1 MQKGRTVFHI
11 DPEQSAR
18 FQAQTRSRAD
28 EISEAICTAVCSGE
42 QACAEHLCADLRKLF
57 EQENYPVDVFKKYAF
72 SCIYHLVRGV
82 SNFTGTEV
90 SYLENVE
97 RLAIL
102 SVAGNFSEVTDQLVQ
117 CVADLCAYLTALKKS
132 QSNRIID
139 ELLYILQHRYA
150 DSSLSL
156 QTVADQLGL
165 TPNYLSSLFKRQ
177 MGENFSDYLEKLR
190 IEKACQLLRD
200 VQYKVYQVA
209 DAVGYTDPRHFAKV
223 FKAATGKTPLAY
235 RNTAR

>member
-1 MQKGRTVFHI
+1 M
-11 DPEQSAR
+11 
-18 FQAQTRSRAD
+18 
-28 EISEAICTAVCSGE
+28 
-42 QACAEHLCADLRKLF
+42 
-57 EQENYPVDVFKKYAF
+57 FKKYAF

-165 TPNYLSSLFKRQ
+165 TPNY
-177 MGENFSDYLEKLR
+177 FSDYLEKLR